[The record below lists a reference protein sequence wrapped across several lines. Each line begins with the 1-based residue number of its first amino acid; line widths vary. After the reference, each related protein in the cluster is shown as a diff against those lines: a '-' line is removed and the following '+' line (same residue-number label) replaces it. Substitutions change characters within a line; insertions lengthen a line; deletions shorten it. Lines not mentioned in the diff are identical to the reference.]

1 MPVFSGLS
9 ASINSFVFVA
19 MTALSLFA
27 GPRAAAADPPAESR
41 SDTIFIV
48 ERTGQFNQQP
58 SRIGSFPGNDPSDVT
73 ILGASNPAP
82 VFYGID
88 AHPGT
93 DQLYG
98 IARTPNVTTGSLY
111 TIDSQTGLASIV
123 GDVNEID
130 LNPINFGGLSFNLN
144 GTFLLGTDSDF
155 LFAIDIVTGELID
168 GWSLEI
174 DGGEPDFQIAALAVA
189 TTDSPFIEQGT
200 LIGLAVYPDFPLPQP
215 AEIVD
220 FAFIGMTAEMT
231 VVTTIA
237 TPEFPV
243 FSQVAFDDQGLDFS
257 PDGILYACLMGTV
270 HSATLFTIE
279 LSRPALGD
287 AIKLGRVGDE
297 DDFSTWW
304 GLGGIAVNGTTPV
317 VCGTCPGDLDG
328 DNDVDARDVTD
339 WIVAAIA
346 YGETSQIPPGM
357 GCADIDDDG
366 DIDFSGAS
374 SDLELF
380 IQRLLAS
387 QPACASP

>member
-1 MPVFSGLS
+1 MSLFSGFN
-9 ASINSFVFVA
+9 ASIMSFQFVA
-19 MTALSLFA
+19 MTAISLFA
-27 GPRAAAADPPAESR
+27 GPRAAAADPPAES
-41 SDTIFIV
+41 SIDSILIV
-48 ERTGQFNQQP
+48 ERTGVFNGQP

-123 GDVNEID
+123 GDSNAID
-130 LNPINFGGLSFNLN
+130 LNPINFGGLSFNLD
-144 GTFLLGTDSDF
+144 GSFLLGTDSDF
-155 LFAIDIVTGELID
+155 LFAIDIVIGELVD

-189 TTDSPFIEQGT
+189 TADSPFIEQGT

-237 TPEFPV
+237 TPDPPK
-243 FSQVAFDDQGLDFS
+243 FSVQFNDQGLDFS
-257 PDGILYACLMGTV
+257 PDGILYACLMGTA

-297 DDFSTWW
+297 DDFTTWW

-317 VCGTCPGDLDG
+317 VCDTCVGDLDG
-328 DNDVDARDVTD
+328 DNDVDARDVVK
-339 WIVAAIA
+339 WVFAAIA
-346 YGETSQIPPGM
+346 YGETLQIPPGM
-357 GCADIDDDG
+357 GCADMDDDG